1 MKKVPKIRSKTF
13 SDIHYSICSLVCKKQ
28 VTLVPNKRDFGQF
41 GGGLSR
47 FVATHIASKVQYLP
61 STFFKDYKSPI
72 KVLKLAHFFQ
82 FPVRVANWV
91 VAEKLNYKYLVYIVR
106 NLAATTTMVRSSM
119 PQKEFLFIC
128 NLYLLLASPNGA
140 LLLSKM
146 ASNG

>member
-1 MKKVPKIRSKTF
+1 MDKICLNKWSRTCWVTL
-13 SDIHYSICSLVCKKQ
+13 YLICSFFYKYE
-28 VTLVPNKRDFGQF
+28 VTLLPNKKDFGQF

-82 FPVRVANWV
+82 FPVVRVANWV

-106 NLAATTTMVRSSM
+106 NLAATKRISLHLQSLFASRFPKWSSAA
-119 PQKEFLFIC
+119 I
-128 NLYLLLASPNGA
+128 
-140 LLLSKM
+140 
-146 ASNG
+146 

>member
-1 MKKVPKIRSKTF
+1 MDKICLNK
-13 SDIHYSICSLVCKKQ
+13 CSRTCWVTLYVMCNFVYKNQ
-28 VTLVPNKRDFGQF
+28 VTLLPNKKDFGQF

-106 NLAATTTMVRSSM
+106 NLAATKRISLHLQSLFASRFPKWSSAA
-119 PQKEFLFIC
+119 I
-128 NLYLLLASPNGA
+128 
-140 LLLSKM
+140 
-146 ASNG
+146 

>member
-1 MKKVPKIRSKTF
+1 MDKICLNKWSRTCWDSQYL
-13 SDIHYSICSLVCKKQ
+13 IYSFFCKNQ
-28 VTLVPNKRDFGQF
+28 VTLLNPTLLPNKKDFGQF

-106 NLAATTTMVRSSM
+106 NLAATKRISLHLQSLFASRFPKWSSAA
-119 PQKEFLFIC
+119 I
-128 NLYLLLASPNGA
+128 
-140 LLLSKM
+140 
-146 ASNG
+146 